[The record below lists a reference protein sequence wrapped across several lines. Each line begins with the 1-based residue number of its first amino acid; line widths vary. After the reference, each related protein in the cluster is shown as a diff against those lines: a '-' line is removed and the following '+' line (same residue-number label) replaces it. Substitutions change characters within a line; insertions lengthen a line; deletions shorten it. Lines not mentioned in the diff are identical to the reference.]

1 MYATV
6 FYYICIRIY
15 SRVKKETM
23 NVFSKTLFWFGVF
36 LNDYRY
42 ILLFFIFITP
52 TLEEN
57 KQKQTKE
64 NNNNNNVQKKQP
76 INNKKIVTVRKTNH
90 KEQNFIMN

>member
-1 MYATV
+1 MPVWMYATV
-6 FYYICIRIY
+6 FYYICVRIY

-23 NVFSKTLFWFGVF
+23 NVFSKTLFWFGFF

-64 NNNNNNVQKKQP
+64 NNNNVQKNNQSIIKRKLPNEKQ
-76 INNKKIVTVRKTNH
+76 ITKNNILS
-90 KEQNFIMN
+90 